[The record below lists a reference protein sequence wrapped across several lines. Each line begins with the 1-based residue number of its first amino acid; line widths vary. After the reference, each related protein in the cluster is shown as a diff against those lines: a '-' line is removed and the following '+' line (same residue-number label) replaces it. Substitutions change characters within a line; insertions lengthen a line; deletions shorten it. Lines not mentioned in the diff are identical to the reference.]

1 MRHTEMPPTI
11 PGIEMPGAE
20 PLDEAAAVAVFS
32 ALVEPTRRSL
42 LDALARQGPATVSE
56 LADRL
61 PVTRQA
67 VAKHLAQLVDAGL
80 VVAGE
85 PQGRRVPYHL
95 RSQPMRAAL
104 AWLRALA
111 NQWDD
116 RLDALTDHLDAV
128 PQITRTRRR
137 QP

>member
-1 MRHTEMPPTI
+1 
-11 PGIEMPGAE
+11 MPGTE
-20 PLDEAAAVAVFS
+20 PPDEAAAVAVFT
-32 ALVEPTRRSL
+32 ALVEPTRRNL
-42 LDALARQGPATVSE
+42 LDALARHGPATVGE
-56 LADRL
+56 LAERL

-80 VVAGE
+80 VVAGA

-116 RLDALTDHLDAV
+116 RLQALTDHLDAGLDR
-128 PQITRTRRR
+128 PPPETAPTPSSPSTPTRRQR
-137 QP
+137 P